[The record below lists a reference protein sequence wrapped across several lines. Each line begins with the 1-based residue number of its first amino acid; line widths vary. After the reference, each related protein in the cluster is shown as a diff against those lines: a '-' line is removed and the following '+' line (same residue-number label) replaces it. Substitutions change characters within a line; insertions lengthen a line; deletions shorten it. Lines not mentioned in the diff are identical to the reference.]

1 MWELNKLFT
10 IYFELLGFKFHT
22 LHSSFK
28 KIETFQFEKSVIFL
42 KKKKMHFFFTKNW
55 LFLV

>member
-22 LHSSFK
+22 LHSFK

-42 KKKKMHFFFTKNW
+42 KKKKCIFFLQKIGYF
-55 LFLV
+55 

>member
-1 MWELNKLFT
+1 MWVFNKLFT

-42 KKKKMHFFFTKNW
+42 KKKKMHFFLQKIGYF
-55 LFLV
+55 